1 MNYLSVENIS
11 RLLFEVLVTKTKLL
25 SAECAIGLTGADS
38 KPIKSANCFGGVTV
52 GGVTDGGAGV
62 IGGAGVTTGSGL
74 LVELPPQAES
84 IESEVIK
91 ISFFTKN
98 S

>member
-1 MNYLSVENIS
+1 
-11 RLLFEVLVTKTKLL
+11 
-25 SAECAIGLTGADS
+25 
-38 KPIKSANCFGGVTV
+38 V
-52 GGVTDGGAGV
+52 GTDGGAGV